1 MRSLPEAFGNILDF
15 FKDLFKRTVGSS
27 GLQPL
32 PTPLGVSAGISGNNR
47 ISVIWDYNSNFFT
60 CDGGYPVN
68 SPPTITLISPQN
80 GAIDIGIPPTLTWNG
95 DDANRDDISYVLYL
109 KESTSSIWGEY
120 EASHETTYTVQ
131 NLNFNMMYNWKVSA
145 NDGTSTVESDPR
157 TFTTGDDL
165 GNLPP
170 TGGVIRDITTRPVN
184 ENLYFEVYRD
194 DSLIETVPAEQNECN
209 FIDENL
215 QPGTYIYRVRA
226 KKGSQ
231 FSDFSSPS
239 SPVQILEC
247 IIIGDTQPCDTGLN
261 GICSEGT
268 QTCNNENE
276 WGSCEQTAQ
285 TQLELCNDLLDNDC
299 DDLID
304 NKDPDCAVTCLTGQT
319 RACST
324 GSNGI
329 CSEGTQTCNN
339 ENEWGSCIQNLS
351 PFVEIECDNIDQDC
365 DGLDLCTVTCS
376 TGQTRAC
383 DTGSNGICS
392 EGTQTCNN
400 ENEWGSCEQTAQ
412 TQLELC
418 TDSLDNDCD
427 DLIDN
432 EDPDCAVTCLTG
444 QTRTCDTGSDG
455 ICSDG
460 TQTCNNGNEWGS
472 CIQDSPSSTETECD
486 NIDQDCNGSDLCTEI
501 ICDDEIDNDNNGVK
515 DCFDIGCQTDIF
527 WRIYKVMI

>member
-1 MRSLPEAFGNILDF
+1 MKKEVLIFLLIGLVAFSPIVDAFSFSEAFGNILDF

-157 TFTTGDDL
+157 AFTTGDDL

-329 CSEGTQTCNN
+329 CSEGTQTCDNG
-339 ENEWGSCIQNLS
+339 NEWGL
-351 PFVEIECDNIDQDC
+351 
-365 DGLDLCTVTCS
+365 
-376 TGQTRAC
+376 
-383 DTGSNGICS
+383 
-392 EGTQTCNN
+392 
-400 ENEWGSCEQTAQ
+400 CEQTAQ
-412 TQLELC
+412 SQPEIC

-427 DLIDN
+427 NLIDN
-432 EDPDCAVTCLTG
+432 EDPDCAVACSTG
-444 QTRTCDTGSDG
+444 QTRTCDTGSNG
-455 ICSDG
+455 ICSQG
-460 TQTCNNGNEWGS
+460 TQTCDNGNEWG
-472 CIQDSPSSTETECD
+472 
-486 NIDQDCNGSDLCTEI
+486 LCEKKANTPTPKKKKIFFYYILEI
-501 ICDDEIDNDNNGVK
+501 
-515 DCFDIGCQTDIF
+515 F
-527 WRIYKVMI
+527 Y